1 MEYISPII
9 GHYQRNPNRYVK
21 ASVILYLYENIQT
34 LQLMPKGFKRKRM
47 YFVEGAIER
56 LQEDMGLEF
65 A

>member
-47 YFVEGAIER
+47 YFVEGTIER